1 MKVLDTKLFSELQE
15 AIQEKVNER
24 LSIMLAELQDGFQ
37 ISLDQIVKE
46 EMRKFWKESKTVTN
60 NEEQGVR
67 S

>member
-24 LSIMLAELQDGFQ
+24 LNIMLAELQDGFQ

-46 EMRKFWKESKTVTN
+46 EMRKFWNNSRTSTN
-60 NEEQGVR
+60 NE
-67 S
+67 

>member
-1 MKVLDTKLFSELQE
+1 MKILDTKLFSELQE

-60 NEEQGVR
+60 NEE
-67 S
+67 

>member
-60 NEEQGVR
+60 NE
-67 S
+67 

>member
-60 NEEQGVR
+60 NEE
-67 S
+67 

>member
-46 EMRKFWKESKTVTN
+46 EMRKFWNNSRTSTN
-60 NEEQGVR
+60 NE
-67 S
+67 